1 MCLGLMCFLFRYLT
15 GTSRFQIDIAAHM
28 LSPENK
34 DHVQERKVLRKLLK
48 SRKSAV
54 LLKVNLQVAVKNEG
68 LHVQAS

>member
-15 GTSRFQIDIAAHM
+15 GTSRFQTDIAAHT
-28 LSPENK
+28 LSLENK
-34 DHVQERKVLRKLLK
+34 DHVQERKVLRKLFK

-54 LLKVNLQVAVKNEG
+54 LLKVNLQVTVKNGG